1 MNSSAVAAIMIINT
15 GGRDVVLTKIAVRG
29 QDVDLATSAFYVM
42 ADTGDD
48 LSQDLNYTANTV
60 ISASDAFGGLAGTPQ
75 APATGSNLVLPSGET
90 MVIYINDPDSI
101 TVNDVGL
108 TVAITV
114 FSSQAMYYKETN
126 VQAAI

>member
-1 MNSSAVAAIMIINT
+1 VIAAA
-15 GGRDVVLTKIAVRG
+15 DV
-29 QDVDLATSAFYVM
+29 
-42 ADTGDD
+42 
-48 LSQDLNYTANTV
+48 
-60 ISASDAFGGLAGTPQ
+60 FGGLAGAAV
-75 APATGSNLVLPSGET
+75 APGASDSLVLPSGET

-126 VQAAI
+126 VQAAL